1 MPAHGAITFDP
12 NAIGGHNWC
21 GSCGIHGPG
30 TYIKME
36 GTWIE
41 GRAEVLHIHR
51 CKGRKP
57 DNPYST
63 VKCLERTNGR
73 ERHPPGWRGIRE
85 GVAKK
90 PPPHIERIQTL
101 ERQVADLD
109 RRNGNLWQMFQRA
122 NAAAVRANAA
132 NHNPNPAIQ
141 EQLGKM
147 MTLLDDNMDKI
158 PVGDAVELA
167 NGIKKIYDLV
177 K

>member
-1 MPAHGAITFDP
+1 MPAHGAVTFDP

-36 GTWIE
+36 GTWIA

-57 DNPYST
+57 DNTYST

-85 GVAKK
+85 GVAR
-90 PPPHIERIQTL
+90 PPSPHIERIQAL
-101 ERQVADLD
+101 E
-109 RRNGNLWQMFQRA
+109 
-122 NAAAVRANAA
+122 NALAAQTRLLNRLRLP
-132 NHNPNPAIQ
+132 HPPRNPNPAIQ
-141 EQLGKM
+141 EQLGKI

-158 PVGDAVELA
+158 AVGDAVEMA
-167 NGIKKIYDLV
+167 NGIKKIYDIV